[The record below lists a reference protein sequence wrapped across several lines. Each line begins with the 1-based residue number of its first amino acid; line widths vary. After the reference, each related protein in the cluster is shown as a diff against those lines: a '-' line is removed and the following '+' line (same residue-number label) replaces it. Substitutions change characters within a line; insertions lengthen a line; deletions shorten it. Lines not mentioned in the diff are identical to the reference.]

1 MATGAGAGAGGGVVV
16 VAGGGGE
23 GEVVVVVA
31 VVGGGTP
38 AAAAWLRE
46 SGRVANPTITVT
58 TSNAV
63 PSWYSLTGILPRVSN
78 APA

>member
-23 GEVVVVVA
+23 GAVV
-31 VVGGGTP
+31 VVGGGTT

-58 TSNAV
+58 TSKAV
-63 PSWYSLTGILPRVSN
+63 PSWYSLTGMLPRVSN

>member
-16 VAGGGGE
+16 VAE
-23 GEVVVVVA
+23 GAVV
-31 VVGGGTP
+31 VVGGGTT

-58 TSNAV
+58 TSKAV
-63 PSWYSLTGILPRVSN
+63 PSWYSLTGMLPRVSN